1 MTIPGAGLNQA
12 SKRKVAEQQATYQGL
27 SAKDK
32 EKKLAQLE
40 EQMYKHAKNLEFE
53 TAARVRDEI
62 KQLQAEMLI

>member
-1 MTIPGAGLNQA
+1 A
-12 SKRKVAEQQATYQGL
+12 L

-53 TAARVRDEI
+53 EAARIRDEI